1 MVSSIT
7 ILVAVSE
14 ERLRDDIRAYL
25 KRERFAVRTAA
36 DGLTTI
42 ASVRRHR
49 ADVIILDL
57 TLPDMN
63 GLEVCRRLRSFT
75 DAYIIMT
82 SASTDAIDRI
92 VSLEIGA
99 DDYIIQPF
107 SLRELLAR
115 IRAMMRRLR
124 QPGLQRVVNDRPSQH
139 FGDLRIDHEQR
150 VVTLAGAT
158 VPLTAREYAVL
169 ALLTSDP
176 GQTWSRA
183 QLLEYAW
190 GLDFSGT
197 PRVVDVCI
205 SQIRKKLGDESSRP
219 RYIESHHGRGYRFVR
234 KPD

>member
-1 MVSSIT
+1 MT

-25 KRERFAVRTAA
+25 ERERFAVRTAA

-42 ASVRRHR
+42 GSVRRHR
-49 ADVIILDL
+49 VDVVILDL

-75 DAYIIMT
+75 DAYIIMI

-92 VSLEIGA
+92 VGLEIGA

-158 VPLTAREYAVL
+158 VALTAREFAVL

-176 GQTWSRA
+176 GRTCSRA

-190 GLDFSGT
+190 GSDFSVT

-205 SQIRKKLGDESSRP
+205 SQIRKKLGDETNRP
-219 RYIESHHGRGYRFVR
+219 RYIESHHGTGYRFVR

>member
-1 MVSSIT
+1 
-7 ILVAVSE
+7 
-14 ERLRDDIRAYL
+14 
-25 KRERFAVRTAA
+25 
-36 DGLTTI
+36 
-42 ASVRRHR
+42 
-49 ADVIILDL
+49 
-57 TLPDMN
+57 MN

-75 DAYIIMT
+75 DAYIIMM

-107 SLRELLAR
+107 SLRELLAQ
-115 IRAMMRRLR
+115 IRALMRRLR
-124 QPGLQRVVNDRPSQH
+124 QLGLQRVVNDRRSQH

-150 VVTLAGAT
+150 VVTLAGAI
-158 VPLTAREYAVL
+158 VPLTGREFAVL

-190 GLDFSGT
+190 GSGFSGT

-205 SQIRKKLGDESSRP
+205 MQIRKKLGDESTRP
-219 RYIESHHGRGYRFVR
+219 RYIESLHGSGYRFVR
-234 KPD
+234 KSD

>member
-1 MVSSIT
+1 MGTSIT

-25 KRERFAVRTAA
+25 ERENFAVRTAA

-42 ASVRRHR
+42 ASVRRQR

-57 TLPDMN
+57 SLPDMN

-75 DAYIIMT
+75 DAYIIMI

-99 DDYIIQPF
+99 DDYIMQPF

-115 IRAMMRRLR
+115 IRAMTRRMR

-150 VVTLAGAT
+150 
-158 VPLTAREYAVL
+158 
-169 ALLTSDP
+169 
-176 GQTWSRA
+176 
-183 QLLEYAW
+183 
-190 GLDFSGT
+190 
-197 PRVVDVCI
+197 
-205 SQIRKKLGDESSRP
+205 
-219 RYIESHHGRGYRFVR
+219 
-234 KPD
+234 

>member
-25 KRERFAVRTAA
+25 ECERFAVRTAA

-42 ASVRRHR
+42 ASVHQHR
-49 ADVIILDL
+49 ADVIILGL

-75 DAYIIMT
+75 DAYIVMI

-92 VSLEIGA
+92 VSLEVGA

-115 IRAMMRRLR
+115 IRAIMRRLP
-124 QPGLQRVVNDRPSQH
+124 QPDLQRAVNDPQTQH
-139 FGDLRIDHEQR
+139 FGDLRIDHEHR
-150 VVTLAGAT
+150 LVTLAGAT
-158 VPLTAREYAVL
+158 VPLTAREFAVL

-190 GLDFSGT
+190 GAGFSGT
-197 PRVVDVCI
+197 SRAVDMCI
-205 SQIRKKLGDESSRP
+205 MQLRKKLGDDTNRP
-219 RYIESHHGRGYRFVR
+219 RYIESLHGRGYRFVR